1 MNQSQRSNL
10 ALARATAATTA
21 MFPLLVTIINI
32 IQRREY
38 DAKSQAVSE
47 LALGQG
53 GWLMTVAFCS
63 LGTGTLLLTLLL
75 RRMVP
80 GAKVGPALLFVGAP
94 LSVVS
99 AFVHADPSTATTA
112 TTHGQIHILAGLV
125 TFVLMITAM
134 FVLVRALRRNEQWRP
149 FGAATLGWS
158 IAAVGAFLLIPT
170 VGETYFGLAQ
180 RIFLGTLLSWTLTVA
195 WCAGRI
201 ARRASTAAVRDADF
215 ARPAAL
221 ASHTGP

>member
-10 ALARATAATTA
+10 RLARATAATIA
-21 MFPLLVTIINI
+21 MFPLLVTILNI

-38 DAKSQAVSE
+38 DAQTQAVSE
-47 LALGQG
+47 LALGQD

-80 GAKVGPALLFVGAP
+80 GARIGPALLFVGAP
-94 LSVVS
+94 LSVLS
-99 AFVHADPSTATTA
+99 AFVHADPSSATTP

-125 TFVLMITAM
+125 TFVLMISAM
-134 FVLVRALRRNEQWRP
+134 VALVRALRRNQQWRP
-149 FGAATLGWS
+149 FGAITLAWS

-170 VGETYFGLAQ
+170 VGEAYFGVAQ
-180 RIFLGTLLSWTLTVA
+180 RVFLGTLLSWTLTVA
-195 WCAGRI
+195 WYGGRSARQATARAVTDAEFAGTPTM
-201 ARRASTAAVRDADF
+201 ATQ
-215 ARPAAL
+215 
-221 ASHTGP
+221 TGP